1 MKAVRAAAL
10 ALVLVVG
17 PGLAGCAYFKDTPVP
32 GESEGA
38 WAEARDRA
46 TRTAK
51 LYDVLDDVA
60 FATATYQSPAVRAA
74 RVDRMAE
81 WKGSLPAERQAALD
95 REKAE
100 AAEGEEF
107 LLAFFTD
114 ERRANDLASEK
125 STWRVALVV
134 NGSEQALPVKVS
146 MVRRDPTLQKLY
158 PYLTE
163 FDTLYRVRFPRFP
176 GAKPLAELPFTLRIA
191 GALGRLDLDFGPGPR

>member
-1 MKAVRAAAL
+1 MTARPLLAALGLAL
-10 ALVLVVG
+10 ALPSCVYV
-17 PGLAGCAYFKDTPVP
+17 KDAPVP
-32 GESEGA
+32 GASEGA

-60 FATATYQSPAVRAA
+60 FATATYQSPTVRAA

-100 AAEGEEF
+100 AADGEEF

-114 ERRANDLASEK
+114 DRRANDLVSDK

-134 NGSEQALPVKVS
+134 NGAEQALPVKIS
-146 MVRRDPTLQKLY
+146 LVRRDPTLQKLY
-158 PYLTE
+158 PFVTD
-163 FDTLYRVRFPRFP
+163 FDTVYKVRFPRFP
-176 GAKPLAELPFTLRIA
+176 GEKPLAALPFTLRIS

>member
-1 MKAVRAAAL
+1 MTARPLLAALGLAL
-10 ALVLVVG
+10 AL
-17 PGLAGCAYFKDTPVP
+17 PSCAYVKDAPVP
-32 GESEGA
+32 GASEGA

-60 FATATYQSPAVRAA
+60 FATATYQSPTVRAA

-100 AAEGEEF
+100 AADGEEF

-114 ERRANDLASEK
+114 DRRANDLVSDK

-134 NGSEQALPVKVS
+134 NGAEQALPVKIS
-146 MVRRDPTLQKLY
+146 LVRRDPTLQKLY
-158 PYLTE
+158 PFVTD
-163 FDTLYRVRFPRFP
+163 FDTVYNVRFPRFP
-176 GAKPLAELPFTLRIA
+176 GEKPLAALPFTLRVS